1 MSLAI
6 DWVGA
11 VCRVEDGGA
20 GDAGWGGTRGVD
32 VDAPDSGGEEPSS
45 ASARRGA
52 RGHSRGGTMRRSVW
66 GLHPPW
72 SNFRSRGP
80 RGGADN
86 RDFLERAEHWTARA
100 PGGTMIPRGGRGRV
114 SRVLVAVTVASFLLL
129 FLALPVGRGGASRRP
144 GAASSSSSIRGP
156 TAPGPTSS
164 ALVRGAFLASAA
176 TTLAV
181 VWWRRRRAG
190 ASRGGKPPAARR
202 ARWDG
207 SRWVELDTDDA
218 DPTQSK
224 TTTTHA
230 AAPPRGPFTSGASVQ
245 RPPGPSAYDPTAP
258 FAPKTSADSAT
269 HDSGANGAN
278 GSHQMYQSDDAVDA
292 FARWDAAEALRWARV
307 EREDEER
314 QRLREEREEE
324 KERMFQ
330 KKERKK
336 ERRAAERAERERGR
350 VASTKEKW
358 AAHEARWATLEADPP
373 GGGGDAGSAG
383 PLRYDDVPWPPKMT
397 AMLRAACGESI
408 DGGEGER
415 KSAYRRLIRRWHPD
429 KFGARFGERVRAGG
443 EEARV
448 MERVN
453 AVARALNQE
462 FAGRA

>member
-1 MSLAI
+1 
-6 DWVGA
+6 
-11 VCRVEDGGA
+11 
-20 GDAGWGGTRGVD
+20 
-32 VDAPDSGGEEPSS
+32 
-45 ASARRGA
+45 
-52 RGHSRGGTMRRSVW
+52 
-66 GLHPPW
+66 
-72 SNFRSRGP
+72 
-80 RGGADN
+80 
-86 RDFLERAEHWTARA
+86 
-100 PGGTMIPRGGRGRV
+100 MIPRGARGRV
-114 SRVLVAVTVASFLLL
+114 SRVLVAVAVASFLLL
-129 FLALPVGRGGASRRP
+129 LLALPVGRGGASRRP
-144 GAASSSSSIRGP
+144 GGASSSSSNRGP

-164 ALVRGAFLASAA
+164 ALVRGACLASAA

-207 SRWVELDTDDA
+207 SRWVELETHA
-218 DPTQSK
+218 DPTRSTRETTTT
-224 TTTTHA
+224 TTTTH
-230 AAPPRGPFTSGASVQ
+230 AAPPRGPFASSGATTQ
-245 RPPGPSAYDPTAP
+245 RPPGPSACDPTVP
-258 FAPKTSADSAT
+258 FAPKMSSEDGAT
-269 HDSGANGAN
+269 HESGANGEN
-278 GSHQMYQSDDAVDA
+278 GSHPYQSDDTVDA
-292 FARWDAAEALRWARV
+292 FARWDAAEASRWARV

-324 KERMFQ
+324 DRYDRYAV

-336 ERRAAERAERERGR
+336 ERRAAEKAERERGR
-350 VASTKEKW
+350 VAGAKEKW
-358 AAHEARWATLEADPP
+358 AKHEARWATLETDPP
-373 GGGGDAGSAG
+373 GGEGGVGSAG

-397 AMLRAACGESI
+397 AMLRAACGDG